1 MADEHVLGID
11 IGGTGIKAA
20 LVDLAT
26 GQLATERRRL
36 KTPRPSKPKA
46 VADTVRD
53 LLKDGTL
60 GTARLAGA
68 GFPAVM
74 KAGVARTAA
83 NVDKSWIGTDAA
95 ALLSEAAGM
104 PVHVGNDADVAGL
117 AEMRYGAGKGVDG
130 VVLMLTLGTGIG
142 SAIFNEQVLVPNTEL
157 GHLELDGKDAERTAA
172 ASVIVRKGL
181 SWRAYAKRL
190 DEYLELVDRAL
201 WPDLIILGGGI
212 SKTPEKFVP
221 LLRIRAKVVAAKLGN
236 NAGIVGA
243 ALYAAETAGWMG
255 YRLHPVGEH
264 EKPASAGPVSSPLA

>member
-1 MADEHVLGID
+1 MTEHVLGID

-20 LVDLAT
+20 LVDLSA
-26 GQLATERRRL
+26 GELATERKRL
-36 KTPRPSKPKA
+36 KTPHPAKPKA
-46 VADTVRD
+46 VAQTVRK
-53 LLKDGTL
+53 LLADDSLRSVK
-60 GTARLAGA
+60 LAGA

-83 NVDKSWIGTDAA
+83 NIDSSWIGTDAA

-142 SAIFNEQVLVPNTEL
+142 SAIFHDQVLVPNTEL
-157 GHLELDGKDAERTAA
+157 GHLELNGKDAERTAA
-172 ASVIVRKGL
+172 ASVIVRKNL
-181 SWRAYAKRL
+181 SWKAYANRL
-190 DEYLELVDRAL
+190 DEYLQLVDRAL

-221 LLRIRAKVVAAKLGN
+221 RLRIRAKVVAARLGN
-236 NAGIVGA
+236 NAGIIGA
-243 ALYAAETAGWMG
+243 ALFAAESAGLTG
-255 YRLHPVGEH
+255 YRIHPVGEYA
-264 EKPASAGPVSSPLA
+264 KPASDEAGQ